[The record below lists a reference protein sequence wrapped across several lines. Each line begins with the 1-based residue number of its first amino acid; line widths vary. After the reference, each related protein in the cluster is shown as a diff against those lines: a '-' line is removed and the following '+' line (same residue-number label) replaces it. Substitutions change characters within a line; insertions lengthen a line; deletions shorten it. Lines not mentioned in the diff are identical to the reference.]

1 MRVTDWNLHETPDT
15 VEVSADVDGFRLW
28 YRLPRTYQVSRAGD
42 PFLAS
47 ALILAMLKG
56 EELEIDPS
64 LPVSPKLL
72 RNVSLIQDIHHSWNP
87 ALKKIP
93 IRATTAPAEPLNS
106 GAISFFS
113 GGIDSIYTF
122 LKRQEDISHVVFLH
136 GFDFFRTSEDYR
148 TAVARNAA
156 FVGNFGRTLIPVE
169 TNHYPFDYRN
179 SLSRVLT
186 QGSTLAS
193 VALLLGFSR
202 AYVPSSISYDQL
214 IPSAAHPLLDPLYT
228 NEGVDLIHDGSE
240 AQRTEKLTKIA
251 ACESALANLVVC
263 IDEMNFNC
271 GQCMKCLR
279 TMTALEILGVKAD
292 LFPPLP
298 PARTLRR
305 RYREASQFYL
315 TENLELAV
323 RKGHEELA
331 GVLKVIQRRYD
342 RKQLI
347 KDADRVLF
355 GGLIKRTYR
364 KIRKEPQRLIDWI
377 DVVPPKS

>member
-1 MRVTDWNLHETPDT
+1 MRIADWNLQEQHDT

-28 YRLPRTYQVSRAGD
+28 YRVPKAYPVSRTGD

-56 EELEIDPS
+56 EELEIDPG

-72 RNVSLIQDIHHSWNP
+72 RNASLIQDIHHSWNP
-87 ALKKIP
+87 VLKKIP
-93 IRATTAPAEPLNS
+93 IRANTAPAEPLNS
-106 GAISFFS
+106 GAFAFFS
-113 GGIDSIYTF
+113 GGLDSLYTF

-148 TAVARNAA
+148 TAVARNTA
-156 FVGNFGRTLIPVE
+156 FVAGFGKTLIPVE
-169 TNHYPFDYRN
+169 TNHFPFDYRN

-202 AYVPSSISYDQL
+202 AYMPASMSYDQL

-228 NEGVDLIHDGSE
+228 NEGIDLIHDGAE
-240 AQRTEKLTKIA
+240 AGRTDKLMKIA
-251 ACESALANLVVC
+251 ACESALASLVVC

-279 TMTALEILGVKAD
+279 TMIGLEILGAKGA

-298 PARTLRR
+298 PAKTLRR
-305 RYREASQFYL
+305 RYREACQFYL

-331 GVLKVIQRRYD
+331 GVLKAIQRGYE
-342 RKQLI
+342 RKQLL
-347 KDADRVLF
+347 KDADRVLL
-355 GGLIKRTYR
+355 GGLIKRIYR
-364 KIRKEPQRLIDWI
+364 KIRKEPLRLVDWI
-377 DVVPPKS
+377 DAVPPKN